1 MTQPGREPT
10 DEQGGLV
17 AKGAAGSGGAPRQD
31 RPEADVEVLTQVCL
45 KCGKEYYF
53 DDEPPPPEL
62 RCEKCGNGVFRSY
75 HTAVG
80 ANEAAA
86 EFEEVTHRDLDPDD
100 AEGDATQGDVLDLN
114 RL

>member
-1 MTQPGREPT
+1 MTQHGRERT
-10 DEQGGLV
+10 EGQSGAGG
-17 AKGAAGSGGAPRQD
+17 GDAAGSGELPRQGGRD
-31 RPEADVEVLTQVCL
+31 TDQEVLTQVCL
-45 KCGKEYYF
+45 KCGTEYYF
-53 DDEPPPPEL
+53 DDEPPPPDL

-75 HTAVG
+75 HTAVD

-86 EFEEVTHRDLDPDD
+86 EFEQVTHRDLDPDD